1 MIEAIQTWLCK
12 HQNYD
17 QHFYE
22 FLITYSFSHGNQ
34 PYIFFILQK
43 NYVLT
48 IVRVNHEEFVTHP
61 VDIAIAKMTLLV
73 LAVPSRF
80 PQMPNVNQILIVQ
93 KMNFVIL
100 HGGVNPLQQT
110 VEIRVTC
117 HIVTFVVMVRNVK
130 LRTERRYAHA
140 MVRNGLEIRIHTW

>member
-1 MIEAIQTWLCK
+1 MVKAIQTWQ
-12 HQNYD
+12 QNYD
-17 QHFYE
+17 QHFHE
-22 FLITYSFSHGNQ
+22 FLIAYSVSHGNQ
-34 PYIFFILQK
+34 PYTTTFLILQK

-48 IVRVNHEEFVTHP
+48 IVRVNLEDFVTQP
-61 VDIAIAKMTLLV
+61 VDIAIAKIDLLV

-100 HGGVNPLQQT
+100 NGGINPLQRS

-117 HIVTFVVMVRNVK
+117 HIVNFVVMVRNVK
-130 LRTERRYAHA
+130 LRTERQYAHA